1 MPVPAP
7 PSTVTIR
14 TVSRHC
20 LVSPVGGDG
29 GHLWKGTTGMDIFKL
44 GVRPA
49 VAPPLIPQAS
59 LSVHILPTCSGGAVT
74 TVDQTICCGSHE
86 AGKAHTWSQRICPP
100 PANGAADDHFQKQA
114 TPGRVGAW
122 ALERR
127 GVPAWPLKVL
137 FLCEWPAETRVHS
150 AGGDSPA
157 AQTPL
162 CASSKGSAPSSA
174 PPAPLPQAFCFLLLL
189 LPESPCPAIARPS
202 CPPPGR
208 YT

>member
-1 MPVPAP
+1 M
-7 PSTVTIR
+7 
-14 TVSRHC
+14 
-20 LVSPVGGDG
+20 
-29 GHLWKGTTGMDIFKL
+29 
-44 GVRPA
+44 
-49 VAPPLIPQAS
+49 
-59 LSVHILPTCSGGAVT
+59 T

-150 AGGDSPA
+150 AGGDAPA

-189 LPESPCPAIARPS
+189 LLPESPCPARPS
-202 CPPPGR
+202 PAPPALSLAGTPDLFIYLR
-208 YT
+208 LECLS

>member
-1 MPVPAP
+1 MLVPAP
-7 PSTVTIR
+7 HSTVTVR

-29 GHLWKGTTGMDIFKL
+29 GHLWKGTIGMGILKL

-49 VAPPLIPQAS
+49 VALPLIPQAS
-59 LSVHILPTCSGGAVT
+59 PSVHILPTCSVGAVR
-74 TVDQTICCGSHE
+74 TVDQTVCCGSQE
-86 AGKAHTWSQRICPP
+86 AGKTHTRAHSICPP
-100 PANGAADDHFQKQA
+100 PANGAADDHFHKQA

-127 GVPAWPLKVL
+127 GDPAWPLKVL

-150 AGGDSPA
+150 AGGDAPA

-162 CASSKGSAPSSA
+162 CPSSKGSVPSSA
-174 PPAPLPQAFCFLLLL
+174 PPAPLPETPFCFLLLL
-189 LPESPCPAIARPS
+189 RESPRQAIARPS
-202 CPPPGR
+202 RPPPGQ